1 MGKPQ
6 QYFDAMTTSDL
17 MTAEEL
23 LRKQPPHK
31 RTELVSGR
39 MIVREPAGHR
49 HGRIAADLAY
59 RLQHYVKAE
68 SLGVVYAAETG
79 FVLSRNPDT
88 VRAPDVAFIRR
99 ERLPEPEPTGYA
111 ELAPDLVVEVLSPD
125 DRPGEVLAKVDD
137 WLSAGTRLAWVVD
150 PSRRQIRV
158 YRRDGSRRTVGDS
171 DLLNGEDVVPGFRC
185 PADSIF

>member
-1 MGKPQ
+1 MAKPER
-6 QYFDAMTTSDL
+6 YYDAMTTNGL

-23 LRKQPPHK
+23 LRQQPPHK

-59 RLQHYVKAE
+59 LLQHHVKAE
-68 SLGVVYAAETG
+68 DLGVVYAAETG
-79 FVLSRNPDT
+79 FVLARDPDT
-88 VRAPDVAFIRR
+88 VRAPDVAFVST
-99 ERLPEPEPTGYA
+99 ERLPEPEPSGFA

-125 DRPGEVLAKVDD
+125 DRPGEVLAKVGD

-150 PSRRQIRV
+150 PVRRQIRV
-158 YRRDGSRRTVGDS
+158 YRRDGSQTMVGGS
-171 DLLNGEDVVPGFRC
+171 ELLGGDDVVPGFSC
-185 PADSIF
+185 PADAIF